1 MAGYGCVVLD
11 PCGSRGAYL
20 RHHKN
25 SETPCELCLVAM
37 RPIWAATDL
46 KRRRRRVELEAPCG
60 TPSAYRRHLRRG
72 ELVDEACRLAV
83 NRAQSVWYRD
93 HRRRVRRGTLKA
105 VVADFLETHGLVEM
119 RELVVLIQ
127 YRHPDI
133 THRQIRDAVKGL
145 RNDGVVVSEVDEWGV
160 RYQYVA

>member
-1 MAGYGCVVLD
+1 M
-11 PCGSRGAYL
+11 

-25 SETPCELCLVAM
+25 SEQPCELCLVAM

-46 KRRRRRVELEAPCG
+46 KRRRRRVELETPCG
-60 TPSAYRRHLRRG
+60 TYVAYRRHLRRG
-72 ELVDEACRLAV
+72 EPVDEACRLAV
-83 NRAQSVWYRD
+83 NVAQSVWYHN

-133 THRQIRDAVKGL
+133 THRQVRDAVKGL
-145 RNDGVVVSEVDEWGV
+145 RKSGLVVSEVDEWGV
-160 RYQYVA
+160 RYEWVA

>member
-1 MAGYGCVVLD
+1 
-11 PCGSRGAYL
+11 L

-25 SETPCELCLVAM
+25 SEKPCDACLVAM

-46 KRRRRRVELEAPCG
+46 KRRRRRVELETPCG
-60 TPSAYRRHLRRG
+60 TYVAYRRHLRRG
-72 ELVDEACRLAV
+72 EPIDEACRLAV
-83 NRAQSVWYRD
+83 NRAQRVWYHD

-105 VVADFLETHGLVEM
+105 VVADYLETHGLVEM

-133 THRQIRDAVKGL
+133 THRQVRDAVKGL
-145 RNDGVVVSEVDEWGV
+145 RNDGMVVSEVDEWGV